1 MWYEWFFDGIGST
14 IVSLVLGAIIG
25 GFTGYKVGI
34 HHTVKLN
41 QKAENSAEQKQIIK
55 MAETFDS
62 TESNHN
68 TNVIM
73 KQKAKNNAKQT
84 QIGGIGSGRD

>member
-1 MWYEWFFDGIGST
+1 
-14 IVSLVLGAIIG
+14 
-25 GFTGYKVGI
+25 
-34 HHTVKLN
+34 
-41 QKAENSAEQKQIIK
+41 

-84 QIGGIGSGRD
+84 QIGGIGNGRD